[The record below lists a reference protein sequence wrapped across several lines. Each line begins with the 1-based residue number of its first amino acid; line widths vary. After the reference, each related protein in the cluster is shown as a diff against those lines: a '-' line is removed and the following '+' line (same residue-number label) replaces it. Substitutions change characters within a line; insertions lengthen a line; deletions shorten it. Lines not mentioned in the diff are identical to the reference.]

1 MKEHLVGGFA
11 ETLMCSK
18 TTTEI
23 SKEMQTYLAKN
34 KRRKPIVID
43 DDGVQGQGQ
52 QDSTTSVH
60 KPSLG
65 TTSRRKRTAFQFRQT
80 LKAKCSCMCV
90 YFKNKSPLFS
100 LLPRWTIFL
109 WFWHFLVSPKRPNVE
124 G

>member
-1 MKEHLVGGFA
+1 MKEHFVGGFA

-23 SKEMQTYLAKN
+23 SKEMQTYLDKN
-34 KRRKPIVID
+34 KRHKPIVID
-43 DDGVQGQGQ
+43 DDDVQRQGQ

-80 LKAKCSCMCV
+80 LKAKCSCMYV
-90 YFKNKSPLFS
+90 YFKNKKPPFQPLAPMDY
-100 LLPRWTIFL
+100 LP
-109 WFWHFLVSPKRPNVE
+109 LVLAFPS
-124 G
+124 